1 MKKIIRSLSER
12 SSYSKLDRLSIPN
25 LKVKINN
32 QSNLKDVSAKLFGEK
47 QISNQISS
55 QTTPNPLA
63 IFCTKNT
70 ENDIIGDTVEGFSN
84 VVFCNKTNHVQT
96 DVGIC
101 NANDAVQYWD
111 KGKILVHMTDSKV
124 EEDLRNAEHL
134 ILLSVDNFENPSSFT
149 VWFIKI
155 LISYIYSNCI
165 YLFRQ

>member
-1 MKKIIRSLSER
+1 MDRFSLP
-12 SSYSKLDRLSIPN
+12 D
-25 LKVKINN
+25 LKVKMNN
-32 QSNLKDVSAKLFGEK
+32 QSNLKDVSAKLFGED
-47 QISNQISS
+47 QILNQTSS

-70 ENDIIGDTVEGFSN
+70 ENEVIGDTIEGFSTMT
-84 VVFCNKTNHVQT
+84 FCNKTNHVQT

-101 NANDAVQYWD
+101 ISNDAVQYWD
-111 KGKILVHMTDSKV
+111 KGKVLVHMTESKV

-149 VWFIKI
+149 VWFIKV
-155 LISYIYSNCI
+155 LISYICSNCI

>member
-1 MKKIIRSLSER
+1 M
-12 SSYSKLDRLSIPN
+12 DRLSIPN

-84 VVFCNKTNHVQT
+84 VVFCNKTNHAQT

-101 NANDAVQYWD
+101 IANNAVQYWNN
-111 KGKILVHMTDSKV
+111 GKILVHMTESKI

-134 ILLSVDNFENPSSFT
+134 ILLSVDKFENPSSFK
-149 VWFIKI
+149 VYFVKNWKSFPKIHFIF
-155 LISYIYSNCI
+155 
-165 YLFRQ
+165 LFRR

>member
-1 MKKIIRSLSER
+1 M
-12 SSYSKLDRLSIPN
+12 DRLSIPN

-47 QISNQISS
+47 QISNQTSS

-84 VVFCNKTNHVQT
+84 VVFCNKTNHAQT

-101 NANDAVQYWD
+101 IANDAVQYWD
-111 KGKILVHMTDSKV
+111 KGKILVHMTESKI

-134 ILLSVDNFENPSSFT
+134 IFLSVDKFENASSFT
-149 VWFIKI
+149 VGLIKV
-155 LISYIYSNCI
+155 LISYTSLNCI
-165 YLFRQ
+165 CLFRR